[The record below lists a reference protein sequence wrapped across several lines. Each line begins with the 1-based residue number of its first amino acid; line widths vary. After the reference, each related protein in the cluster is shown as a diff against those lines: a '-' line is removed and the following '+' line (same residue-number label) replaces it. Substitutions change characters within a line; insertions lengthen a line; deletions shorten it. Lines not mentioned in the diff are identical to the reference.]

1 MKEQETV
8 SQPTTE
14 TSKKPGFFKRI
25 IDKIDTAMKVKLKS
39 DEKSQSSCCS
49 EDSDGKGGKCC

>member
-8 SQPTTE
+8 NQPTTE
-14 TSKKPGFFKRI
+14 TSKKPGFLKRI
-25 IDKIDTAMKVKLKS
+25 IDKVDTAMKVKS

>member
-8 SQPTTE
+8 TPPSTSN

-25 IDKIDTAMKVKLKS
+25 VDKVDTAMKVKAG
-39 DEKSQSSCCS
+39 EKSQSSCCS
-49 EDSDGKGGKCC
+49 GDSDGKGGKCC